1 MLVKQWKL
9 GATLWGNLSTGKA
22 VKAMRRGWGVIAEEG
37 AVATSWGRGS
47 TRTKQN
53 F

>member
-1 MLVKQWKL
+1 MKYWKL
-9 GATLWGNLSTGKA
+9 GTTLLWNLSTGKA
-22 VKAMRRGWGVIAEEG
+22 VKAMRRRWGVIAEEG
-37 AVATSWGRGS
+37 ATATSWGRGS